1 MFRNIQDMTKGVW
14 KNVPHFL
21 KNRYIVVTVLFLIH
35 LFFIDNSSI
44 PTQIKL
50 SKLEKELEE
59 QKIYYIGAIEELK
72 ERKATLETQKELI
85 AREKYYLQKENE
97 DIFIIDK

>member
-1 MFRNIQDMTKGVW
+1 MFGNIQRMTKVMW
-14 KNVPHFL
+14 DNVPNFL

-50 SKLEKELEE
+50 SRLEKELEG
-59 QKIYYIGAIEELK
+59 KKVYYKNAIVELQ
-72 ERKATLETQKELI
+72 ERKAILETQKELI

>member
-1 MFRNIQDMTKGVW
+1 MFRNIQEIKKRIL
-14 KNVPHFL
+14 KNVPNFL
-21 KNRYIVVTVLFLIH
+21 KNRYIVVTVLFLVH

-50 SKLEKELEE
+50 SRLEKELED
-59 QKIYYIGAIEELK
+59 QKIYYIAAIEELK
-72 ERKATLETQKELI
+72 EKKAVLETQKELI